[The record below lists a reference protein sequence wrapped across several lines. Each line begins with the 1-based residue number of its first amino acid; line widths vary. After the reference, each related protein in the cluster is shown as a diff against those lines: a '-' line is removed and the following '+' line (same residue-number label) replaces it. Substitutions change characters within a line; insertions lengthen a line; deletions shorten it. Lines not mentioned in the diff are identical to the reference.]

1 VNARDTL
8 SPTAARDAIMAWI
21 PLIGVAGPG
30 QIFVGALTYL
40 LPVVIG
46 GGPTTV
52 RIGIATLET
61 ASATRLSARTV
72 ALVLLAV
79 TTGIGAD
86 ARWAWWIAVAVTFA
100 ADMTFMAIA
109 GARQAK
115 ARRAP
120 GGATPLASPLVV
132 ASGENAPQSPETD
145 PRSLL

>member
-1 VNARDTL
+1 MRL
-8 SPTAARDAIMAWI
+8 
-21 PLIGVAGPG
+21 
-30 QIFVGALTYL
+30 
-40 LPVVIG
+40 
-46 GGPTTV
+46 
-52 RIGIATLET
+52 GIASLET
-61 ASATRLSARTV
+61 ASAARLTARTA

-86 ARWAWWIAVAVTFA
+86 VRWAWWAIVAATFL
-100 ADMTFMAIA
+100 ADLIFMAIA

-115 ARRAP
+115 ARRSP